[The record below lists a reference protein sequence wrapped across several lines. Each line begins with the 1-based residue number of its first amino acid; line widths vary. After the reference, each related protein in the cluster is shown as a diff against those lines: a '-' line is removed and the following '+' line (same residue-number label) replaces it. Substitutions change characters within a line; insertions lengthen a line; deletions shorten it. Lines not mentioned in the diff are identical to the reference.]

1 MKDDQEPIR
10 IQLNSKLSDLNSENL
25 PKEFTTNLK
34 EIITQ
39 STTFNPIKPIQ
50 IQLTLLDLNPNE
62 IDFKTLQ
69 NSLLTIYLQSEIFK
83 SKINNPLIDVTVK
96 IEALDEIKSK
106 LEKTFDVVALGGTF
120 DHLHSGHKI
129 LLTMAA
135 FLSNQKI
142 IIGVTDDNLLI
153 NKKFKSELQSLEE
166 RTKSVQNFL
175 NLICTNSLEISTT
188 PLQNL
193 YGPTATD
200 PNIQALI
207 VSRETLSGAD
217 QIDQIRIQNGFSS
230 LERFVIDL
238 INLNGT
244 STQTDGIE
252 TLKEVKMSS
261 TEIRKWISDQ
271 RMKSKQST

>member
-188 PLQNL
+188 PLQDL

>member
-83 SKINNPLIDVTVK
+83 SKINNPMIDVTVK

-188 PLQNL
+188 PLQDL